1 MTEVHVAYIY
11 FFDCLLSNNVY
22 SYIKTKMN
30 ITVNNVINNS
40 AKNNLLEIIVQ
51 VINIIHNNSNLHKH

>member
-1 MTEVHVAYIY
+1 MLLTFF

-22 SYIKTKMN
+22 GYIKTKMN

-40 AKNNLLEIIVQ
+40 AKNNLLEIIRQ